1 MKVSE
6 LNQLIENIV
15 SEEIKK
21 TIIKESEGNKFEVY
35 HITCEG
41 EPLATF
47 HTEDEAK
54 EELPKYKKS
63 HKGELI
69 IEKGVYESHGDMID
83 KLDEMGE
90 QLEEKENSNME
101 NQQTMEGNAF
111 SQELLK
117 AKEEGKD
124 KFEVDGKEY
133 DVEECWKQLEEEEI
147 SEEQYAMEE
156 EEECKECGD
165 GYMEEELHGDQDQ
178 IDMNKDGKIGAIDF
192 KILRSKKK
200 DVDESAENCCN
211 ECGAPLNE
219 EGMCSECG
227 SGAMYESKTKKK
239 TLRLTES
246 ELVKLIEKMVNES
259 SIPTDTTKA
268 QAQSKKDNDSHLSD
282 VDKKMKDYLTIPGN
296 NNNEFPQQNKK
307 GESVKVEATSEEEE
321 KITDEKGRG
330 MENLN
335 YDHEPSKKFKERLKK
350 ALEGDSTMGNGQD
363 AANVVK
369 SDLGKKVE
377 KEIERKEEDKENEPR
392 YKKEPSPV
400 RHVNESKEKV
410 NSILKEEIE
419 KMKSLS
425 SYNKKTQ

>member
-21 TIIKESEGNKFEVY
+21 TIIKESEGNKYEVY

-47 HTEDEAK
+47 NTEDEAK
-54 EELPKYKKS
+54 EQLPKYKKS
-63 HKGELI
+63 QKGELI
-69 IEKGVYESHGDMID
+69 IEKGVYESHSDMID

-90 QLEEKENSNME
+90 QLEEKENTNME
-101 NQQTMEGNAF
+101 NQETMEQGNKF
-111 SQELLK
+111 LK
-117 AKEEGKD
+117 AMLDAKERGDET
-124 KFEVDGKEY
+124 FEVDGETHN
-133 DVEECWKQLEEEEI
+133 VEESWKSLEEEE
-147 SEEQYAMEE
+147 SKEEQYAMEE
-156 EEECKECGD
+156 GEECMECGSD
-165 GYMEEELHGDQDQ
+165 MKEELHGDQDQ
-178 IDMNKDGKIGAIDF
+178 IDMNKDGKIGPIDF

-200 DVDESAENCCN
+200 DVNETSEKSCN
-211 ECGAPLNE
+211 ECGGMLNE

-227 SGAMYESKTKKK
+227 SMMNESKKKK

-259 SIPTDTTKA
+259 SIPTVTTKA
-268 QAQSKKDNDSHLSD
+268 QSESKKSNEQNLND
-282 VDKKMKDYLTIPGN
+282 VNNKMKDYLTIPGN
-296 NNNEFPQQNKK
+296 SNSKFPHQNTK
-307 GESVKVEATSEEEE
+307 GDNVKVTQTSEEQET
-321 KITDEKGRG
+321 IADEKGRG

-335 YDHEPSKKFKERLKK
+335 YDHEPSEKFKERLKK
-350 ALEGDSTMGNGQD
+350 ALQGDSTMGNGQD

-369 SDLGKKVE
+369 SDLGKEIE
-377 KEIERKEEDKENEPR
+377 KEKGRKEEDKIKEPR
-392 YKKEPSPV
+392 YKKEPVPV
-400 RHVNESKEKV
+400 SKVNESEEKA
-410 NSILKEEIE
+410 NQILKEEIE

>member
-21 TIIKESEGNKFEVY
+21 TIIKESEGNKYEVY

-41 EPLATF
+41 EPLGTF
-47 HTEDEAK
+47 ETEDDAK
-54 EELPKYKKS
+54 EELPSYKAK

-69 IEKGVYESHGDMID
+69 IEKGVYESYGDMLE
-83 KLDEMGE
+83 KLDQMGE
-90 QLEEKENSNME
+90 QLEEKENTNME
-101 NQQTMEGNAF
+101 NQETMEGNAF
-111 SQELLK
+111 SQALLK

-124 KFEVDGKEY
+124 KFEVDGQEY
-133 DVEECWKQLEEEEI
+133 DVQECWKQLEE
-147 SEEQYAMEE
+147 EEQYAMEE

-165 GYMEEELHGDQDQ
+165 GYMEEELQGNQDQ
-178 IDMNKDGKIGAIDF
+178 IDMNKDGKIGSIDF

-200 DVDESAENCCN
+200 DVNETSEKCCN
-211 ECGAPLNE
+211 ECGGMMNE

-227 SGAMYESKTKKK
+227 SMMNESKKKK

-259 SIPTDTTKA
+259 SIPTATTKA
-268 QAQSKKDNDSHLSD
+268 QSESKKENEQNLSD
-282 VDKKMKDYLTIPGN
+282 VDKKMKDYLSIPGN
-296 NNNEFPQQNKK
+296 NNPEFPHQNKK
-307 GESVKVEATSEEEE
+307 GDNVKVTPTTEEEE
-321 KITDEKGRG
+321 TITDEKGRG

-335 YDHEPSKKFKERLKK
+335 YDHEPSERFKERLKK
-350 ALEGDSTMGNGQD
+350 ALEGDSTMGNSQD

-377 KEIERKEEDKENEPR
+377 KEIDRKEEKKKDEPR
-392 YKKEPSPV
+392 YAKEPTPV
-400 RHVNESKEKV
+400 SHVNEREEKA
-410 NSILKEEIE
+410 NQILKEEIE
-419 KMKSLS
+419 KMKALS